1 MLEQEKIIVKMMDEL
16 VKYFLSKNGK
26 KIKVEI
32 EDKDNI
38 FQITS
43 SCNIDVSDDDLEF
56 INSKLAS
63 HKNMEYDFYWE
74 LMGEPFE
81 EDELKLLFLLAD
93 NVRIYYENNELL
105 FIIEIKKNKLSK
117 L

>member
-1 MLEQEKIIVKMMDEL
+1 MLEQEKIIIKMMDEL

-32 EDKDNI
+32 EEKENI
-38 FQITS
+38 FQIIS
-43 SCNIDVSDDDLEF
+43 SSNIDMSDDELEF

-63 HKNMEYDFYWE
+63 HKNREYNFYWE

-105 FIIEIKKNKLSK
+105 FIVEIKKNKSSK

>member
-1 MLEQEKIIVKMMDEL
+1 M
-16 VKYFLSKNGK
+16 
-26 KIKVEI
+26 
-32 EDKDNI
+32 
-38 FQITS
+38 
-43 SCNIDVSDDDLEF
+43 SDDDLEF